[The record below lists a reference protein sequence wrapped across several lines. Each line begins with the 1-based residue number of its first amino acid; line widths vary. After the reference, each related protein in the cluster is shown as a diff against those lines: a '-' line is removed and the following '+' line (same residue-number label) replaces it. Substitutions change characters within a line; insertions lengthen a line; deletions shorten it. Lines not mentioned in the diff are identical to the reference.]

1 MQARKKLRTGSLV
14 LGFSLWVL
22 LSLGCGGVQIP
33 PASIAGAYYTVYW
46 SPDGSQVVFSRHAQG
61 TFVVDVG
68 GTSLHSIPLDTPIGE
83 AWQPGSASAALSP
96 DGSRVAYVEVFND
109 GFLGGYNAEIM
120 SARVDGT
127 DARRLTFRKAEF
139 DDTKPRWSPDGRRI
153 AFLMSH
159 VSGRSDYIIALMDAD
174 GSNFQYLLELPD
186 GQSVHSTLEWSPD
199 GRWIGFLCDC
209 PSPGSSDRRV
219 LFTVRSDGTEVLDLG
234 EAASPPA
241 WSPDGT
247 RIAFFQD
254 SEGGMEMI
262 TASADGT
269 DRQQVLALARAGER
283 SSMNL
288 LWSPDGAALLYFDR
302 WQNEP
307 AMGAI
312 VSIEDGSILADFAG
326 VVAAWSPDGSRI
338 AVQTRIC
345 ERGYLSDC
353 NPDFLQDVLYTI
365 ARDGT
370 DRQVLVRGSA
380 TEMVPGAD
388 WYDVSADIAACAE
401 LHAGNPGLVEDC
413 RTLLTIRNA
422 LAGDSFLNWSAEVP
436 IGEWEGVSVA
446 GEPLRVVELA
456 FSSVRR
462 ADDHKLKGVIPPELG
477 NLSELRALDLGI
489 KKLTGSIPPELG
501 NLSKLQWL
509 ILQHN
514 LLSGSIPPELGNLS
528 NLRWLSIQG
537 NNLSGCVP
545 RALSET
551 VTQFHSDGLEYC
563 E

>member
-312 VSIEDGSILADFAG
+312 VSIEDRSILAEFAG

-370 DRQVLVRGSA
+370 EKQVLVRGSA
-380 TEMVPGAD
+380 TEVVLGAD

-401 LHAGNPGLVEDC
+401 LHASNPGLVEDC

-551 VTQFHSDGLEYC
+551 VTQFHSDGLDYC

>member
-1 MQARKKLRTGSLV
+1 M
-14 LGFSLWVL
+14 
-22 LSLGCGGVQIP
+22 
-33 PASIAGAYYTVYW
+33 
-46 SPDGSQVVFSRHAQG
+46 
-61 TFVVDVG
+61 
-68 GTSLHSIPLDTPIGE
+68 
-83 AWQPGSASAALSP
+83 
-96 DGSRVAYVEVFND
+96 
-109 GFLGGYNAEIM
+109 
-120 SARVDGT
+120 
-127 DARRLTFRKAEF
+127 
-139 DDTKPRWSPDGRRI
+139 
-153 AFLMSH
+153 
-159 VSGRSDYIIALMDAD
+159 
-174 GSNFQYLLELPD
+174 
-186 GQSVHSTLEWSPD
+186 
-199 GRWIGFLCDC
+199 
-209 PSPGSSDRRV
+209 
-219 LFTVRSDGTEVLDLG
+219 RSDGTEVLDLG

-312 VSIEDGSILADFAG
+312 VSIEDRSILAEFAG

-370 DRQVLVRGSA
+370 EKQVLVRGSA
-380 TEMVPGAD
+380 TEVVLGAD

-401 LHAGNPGLVEDC
+401 LHASNPGLVEDC

-551 VTQFHSDGLEYC
+551 VTQFHSDGLDYC

>member
-33 PASIAGAYYTVYW
+33 PASIAGAFYTVYW

-312 VSIEDGSILADFAG
+312 VSIEDRSILAEFAG

-370 DRQVLVRGSA
+370 EKQVLVRGSA
-380 TEMVPGAD
+380 TEVVLGAD

-401 LHAGNPGLVEDC
+401 LHAGYPGLVEDC

-422 LAGDSFLNWSAEVP
+422 LAGDSFLNWSADVP
-436 IGEWEGVSVA
+436 IEEWEGVSVA

-477 NLSELRALDLGI
+477 NLSELRVLDLGI

-551 VTQFHSDGLEYC
+551 VTQFHSDGLDYC

>member
-33 PASIAGAYYTVYW
+33 PASIAGAFYTVYW

-199 GRWIGFLCDC
+199 GRWIGVLVRLSESWQFFSTLHGAFGY
-209 PSPGSSDRRV
+209 GS
-219 LFTVRSDGTEVLDLG
+219 RSWRGG
-234 EAASPPA
+234 KPPA

-247 RIAFFQD
+247 RIAFFQ
-254 SEGGMEMI
+254 
-262 TASADGT
+262 
-269 DRQQVLALARAGER
+269 AGEWR
-283 SSMNL
+283 
-288 LWSPDGAALLYFDR
+288 
-302 WQNEP
+302 
-307 AMGAI
+307 
-312 VSIEDGSILADFAG
+312 
-326 VVAAWSPDGSRI
+326 
-338 AVQTRIC
+338 
-345 ERGYLSDC
+345 
-353 NPDFLQDVLYTI
+353 
-365 ARDGT
+365 
-370 DRQVLVRGSA
+370 
-380 TEMVPGAD
+380 
-388 WYDVSADIAACAE
+388 
-401 LHAGNPGLVEDC
+401 
-413 RTLLTIRNA
+413 
-422 LAGDSFLNWSAEVP
+422 
-436 IGEWEGVSVA
+436 
-446 GEPLRVVELA
+446 
-456 FSSVRR
+456 
-462 ADDHKLKGVIPPELG
+462 
-477 NLSELRALDLGI
+477 
-489 KKLTGSIPPELG
+489 
-501 NLSKLQWL
+501 
-509 ILQHN
+509 
-514 LLSGSIPPELGNLS
+514 
-528 NLRWLSIQG
+528 
-537 NNLSGCVP
+537 
-545 RALSET
+545 
-551 VTQFHSDGLEYC
+551 
-563 E
+563 